1 MARARKQTL
10 SLISQSNGLS
20 AREVACKLGI
30 AFDAA
35 EQRLKRYKQSGYL
48 DRAKVGKK
56 NPVYYYRIASKGK
69 SILGH
74 KPFWSRLK
82 FWKKGSKDGKGWNY

>member
-1 MARARKQTL
+1 MARVRKQTL

-20 AREVACKLGI
+20 AREVSCELGI
-30 AFDAA
+30 DVNTA
-35 EQRLKRYKQSGYL
+35 EHRLMRYTRDGYL

-69 SILGH
+69 SALGY
-74 KPFWSRLK
+74 KPSWGKLK
-82 FWKKGSKDGKGWNY
+82 FWKERAKNEKD